1 MPPESPTGSPEAP
14 EARLGRLRMRSMR
27 RGTREMDLI
36 LQDFAARELAAL
48 APPELDAY
56 EALLEEPDPDLLR
69 WITGAAPTPGRHEAL
84 VARIR
89 AGAVGLVRPG

>member
-1 MPPESPTGSPEAP
+1 
-14 EARLGRLRMRSMR
+14 MR

-36 LQDFAARELAAL
+36 LQDFSARELSAL
-48 APPELDAY
+48 SPGELDAY
-56 EALLEEPDPDLLR
+56 EALLEEPDPDILN
-69 WITGAAPTPGRHEAL
+69 WITAAAPAPGHHEAL